1 MFDPFISFTSNN
13 SSNSTSNNTKYTIKK
28 QIDLKGNMYYQ
39 LIEVIGNLETPKGE
53 HIVFSTQD
61 LKFDKDNNLEQIINS
76 LIREKEKINK
86 NLALIQSQLN
96 NTVKLINFEDLNIDT
111 NEKDL
116 DTIINE
122 LDNKNIPENIIINGI
137 LYKDALPK
145 DTELYL
151 EDAAVQV
158 IIVNDNNGN
167 RYYKFVATSDKS
179 APYNWTAIYKN
190 NEPIMEWTPAY
201 DGTAGDIND
210 LKNQILNHINNKDI
224 HVSLKEK
231 NFWNEKVSVLAEEE
245 DECLTFYNN

>member
-13 SSNSTSNNTKYTIKK
+13 NSSTLNNTKYTIKK

-39 LIEVIGNLETPKGE
+39 LVEVIGNSEFPVGE

-61 LKFDKDNNLEQIINS
+61 LKFDEDNNLEQIINS

-86 NLALIQSQLN
+86 NLELIQKQLN
-96 NTVKLINFEDLNIDT
+96 SSVKLIGFEDLNIDT

-137 LYKDALPK
+137 LYENALPK

-151 EDAAVQV
+151 ENAAVQV
-158 IIVNDNNGN
+158 TVINDSNGN
-167 RYYKFVATSDKS
+167 RYYKFIATSDKS
-179 APYNWTAIYKN
+179 APYSWTAIYKN
-190 NEPIMEWTPAY
+190 SEPIMEWTSAY
-201 DGTAGDIND
+201 DGTTGDINN
-210 LKNQILNHINNKDI
+210 LKNQILNHINNEDI
-224 HVSLKEK
+224 HVSLEEK

-245 DECLTFYNN
+245 EECLTFYNN